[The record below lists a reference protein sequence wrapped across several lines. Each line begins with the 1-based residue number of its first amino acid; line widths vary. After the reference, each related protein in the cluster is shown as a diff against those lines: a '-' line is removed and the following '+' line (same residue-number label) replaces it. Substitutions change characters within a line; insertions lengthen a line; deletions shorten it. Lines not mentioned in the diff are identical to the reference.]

1 MKNSKARLSDLFPL
15 PLLLAIAVGIPTPL
29 PEAKAAEELFP
40 QALLA
45 DFQTWTPVLPD
56 NRTFQSAGHG
66 GVTVRAY
73 FNERSEAVYRNQAP
87 FPFPEGSIIAKAVV
101 PSAAVPTSQATRV
114 YFMRKMGAGYDEV
127 NSNWAYGFANRVN
140 GRTVFD
146 PMQGALQGCIS
157 CHRAE
162 RANDYA
168 RTVQIFRQENPAAR

>member
-1 MKNSKARLSDLFPL
+1 MKNLKARLFDFFPILL
-15 PLLLAIAVGIPTPL
+15 PLAITVANPITL
-29 PEAKAAEELFP
+29 PEAKADAEPFP
-40 QALLA
+40 QTLLT

-56 NRTFQSAGHG
+56 NRTFQSVGHG

-140 GRTVFD
+140 GRYDFD
-146 PMQGALQGCIS
+146 PMQGAVQGCIS
-157 CHRAE
+157 CHRTE

-168 RTVQIFRQENPAAR
+168 RTVQIFRQENPASH